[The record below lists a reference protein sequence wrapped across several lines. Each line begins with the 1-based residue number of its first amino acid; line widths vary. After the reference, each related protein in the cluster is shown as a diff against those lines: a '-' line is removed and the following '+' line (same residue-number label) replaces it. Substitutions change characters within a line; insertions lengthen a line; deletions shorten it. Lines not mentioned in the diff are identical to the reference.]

1 MVTWA
6 LFGGRKIRSPVS
18 TKFIFHER
26 SFNVGFFATL
36 LFLLKISSVGFIH
49 FSPFFCLPFSIIGVV
64 LGKMA
69 DLSVLAWVGFSRSC
83 GGDGGDGGDG
93 GCGHG

>member
-18 TKFIFHER
+18 TKFVFHER
-26 SFNVGFFATL
+26 SFNVFSTL
-36 LFLLKISSVGFIH
+36 LFLLNISSVGFIH

-83 GGDGGDGGDG
+83 GGDGSDG